1 MSSNSSGNNGRR
13 RTLRNLRLKPGTGYQ
28 KALMN
33 AEQPVSYAVVGGAP
47 ISEPSSPA
55 ASVDA
60 PSAYLN
66 SKQPPRR
73 VSVTNFFPKTEAE
86 LQTARPT
93 VSLSRSSSPGTGSIG
108 AVSTNSLFSEPT
120 QPSPFNLSP
129 RNLQLRARQAAAVEN
144 AKKTGVLSFPMNYP
158 PENRTPSV
166 KGGRRKK
173 GRKTR
178 GRKTRGRKQHKSRK
192 HRR

>member
-1 MSSNSSGNNGRR
+1 MSNSSSGNKGRR
-13 RTLRNLRLKPGTGYQ
+13 MTLRNLRLKPGTAYQ

-33 AEQPVSYAVVGGAP
+33 AEQPVSYGVLGGAP

-55 ASVDA
+55 VSVDA

-93 VSLSRSSSPGTGSIG
+93 VSLSRSSSPGTGSVG

-158 PENRTPSV
+158 DENMDPSV
-166 KGGRRKK
+166 KGGKRKK

-178 GRKTRGRKQHKSRK
+178 SKHRKQHKSRK

>member
-1 MSSNSSGNNGRR
+1 M
-13 RTLRNLRLKPGTGYQ
+13 TMRNLRLKPGTAYQ

-33 AEQPVSYAVVGGAP
+33 AEQPVSYGVVGGAP

-55 ASVDA
+55 VPSV
-60 PSAYLN
+60 YLN

-86 LQTARPT
+86 LQTARPS
-93 VSLSRSSSPGTGSIG
+93 VSVSRSSSPGTGSVG
-108 AVSTNSLFSEPT
+108 AVSVNSLFSEPT

-158 PENRTPSV
+158 EENRTPAPQ
-166 KGGRRKK
+166 GGKRR
-173 GRKTR
+173 R
-178 GRKTRGRKQHKSRK
+178 GRKTRSKHHKTRK

>member
-1 MSSNSSGNNGRR
+1 MSNNGTGNNGRR
-13 RTLRNLRLKPGTGYQ
+13 RTLRNLRLKPGTAYQ
-28 KALMN
+28 KALIN
-33 AEQPVSYAVVGGAP
+33 AEQPVSYGVVGGAP

-55 ASVDA
+55 VSVDA

-86 LQTARPT
+86 LQTSRPI
-93 VSLSRSSSPGTGSIG
+93 SRSSSPGAGSVG
-108 AVSTNSLFSEPT
+108 AVSVNSLFSEPT

-158 PENRTPSV
+158 PENMSPSV
-166 KGGRRKK
+166 KGGKRKK

-192 HRR
+192 YRR

>member
-1 MSSNSSGNNGRR
+1 M
-13 RTLRNLRLKPGTGYQ
+13 RNLRLKPGTGYQ

-33 AEQPVSYAVVGGAP
+33 AEQPVSYGVVGGAP

-55 ASVDA
+55 VSAAA
-60 PSAYLN
+60 PSVYLN
-66 SKQPPRR
+66 SKPSPRR

-93 VSLSRSSSPGTGSIG
+93 VSVSRSSSPGAGSVG
-108 AVSTNSLFSEPT
+108 AVSTNSLFSEPK

-129 RNLQLRARQAAAVEN
+129 RNLQLRTKQAAAVEN
-144 AKKTGVLSFPMNYP
+144 SKKTGVLSFPMNYP
-158 PENRTPSV
+158 KENMNPAPQ
-166 KGGRRKK
+166 GGKRR
-173 GRKTR
+173 R
-178 GRKTRGRKQHKSRK
+178 GRKTRSKQRKQHKSRK

>member
-1 MSSNSSGNNGRR
+1 MSNNGRR
-13 RTLRNLRLKPGTGYQ
+13 KTMRNLRLKPGTAYQ
-28 KALMN
+28 KALIN
-33 AEQPVSYAVVGGAP
+33 AEVPVSYGTVGLGGGGAP
-47 ISEPSSPA
+47 ISQPPSPA
-55 ASVDA
+55 VAAPGPSV
-60 PSAYLN
+60 YLPN
-66 SKQPPRR
+66 KQQPRR

-93 VSLSRSSSPGTGSIG
+93 VSVTRSSSPGTGSVG
-108 AVSTNSLFSEPT
+108 AVSTNSFFSESKER
-120 QPSPFNLSP
+120 SPFNLSP

-144 AKKTGVLSFPMNYP
+144 SKKTGVLSLPINYP
-158 PENRTPSV
+158 EENMTPSV

-178 GRKTRGRKQHKSRK
+178 SKHRKTRK

>member
-1 MSSNSSGNNGRR
+1 MPNSGTGNKGRR
-13 RTLRNLRLKPGTGYQ
+13 MTLRNLRLKPGTGYQ

-33 AEQPVSYAVVGGAP
+33 AEQPVSYGVVGGAP

-93 VSLSRSSSPGTGSIG
+93 VSLSRSSSPGTGSVG

-158 PENRTPSV
+158 DENMDPSV

-178 GRKTRGRKQHKSRK
+178 SKQRKQHKSRK
-192 HRR
+192 YRR

>member
-1 MSSNSSGNNGRR
+1 MPNSGTGNKGRR
-13 RTLRNLRLKPGTGYQ
+13 MTLRNLRLKPGTAYQ
-28 KALMN
+28 KALIN
-33 AEQPVSYAVVGGAP
+33 AEQPASYGVVGGAP

-60 PSAYLN
+60 PSVYLN

-93 VSLSRSSSPGTGSIG
+93 VSLSRSSSPGTGSVG

-120 QPSPFNLSP
+120 PPSPFNLSP

-158 PENRTPSV
+158 EENMGPSV
-166 KGGRRKK
+166 KGGKRKK

-178 GRKTRGRKQHKSRK
+178 SKQRKTRKY
-192 HRR
+192 RR

>member
-1 MSSNSSGNNGRR
+1 M
-13 RTLRNLRLKPGTGYQ
+13 TLRNLRLKPGTAYQ
-28 KALMN
+28 KAIMN
-33 AEQPVSYAVVGGAP
+33 AEQPASYGVVGGAP

-55 ASVDA
+55 APSV
-60 PSAYLN
+60 YLN

-73 VSVTNFFPKTEAE
+73 VSVTNFFPKTQAE

-93 VSLSRSSSPGTGSIG
+93 VSLSRSSSPGTGSVG

-158 PENRTPSV
+158 DENMDPSV
-166 KGGRRKK
+166 KGGKRKK
-173 GRKTR
+173 DRKTR
-178 GRKTRGRKQHKSRK
+178 RKHRKQHKSRK
-192 HRR
+192 QRR

>member
-1 MSSNSSGNNGRR
+1 MSKSGRR
-13 RTLRNLRLKPGTGYQ
+13 MTMRNLRLKPGTGYQ

-33 AEQPVSYAVVGGAP
+33 AEQPVSYGVVGGAP

-60 PSAYLN
+60 PSVYLN
-66 SKQPPRR
+66 SKQPSRR

-158 PENRTPSV
+158 EENMSPSV
-166 KGGRRKK
+166 KGGKRKK

-178 GRKTRGRKQHKSRK
+178 SKQRKHHKSRK

>member
-1 MSSNSSGNNGRR
+1 MPNNGSGNKGRR
-13 RTLRNLRLKPGTGYQ
+13 MTMRNLRLKPGTAYQ

-33 AEQPVSYAVVGGAP
+33 ADKPVSYGVVGGAP

-55 ASVDA
+55 VSVDA

-93 VSLSRSSSPGTGSIG
+93 VSLSRSSSPGTGSVG

-158 PENRTPSV
+158 DENMDPSV
-166 KGGRRKK
+166 KGGKRKK

-178 GRKTRGRKQHKSRK
+178 SKHRKQHKSRK

>member
-1 MSSNSSGNNGRR
+1 MSNNGRR
-13 RTLRNLRLKPGTGYQ
+13 KTMRNLRLKPGTAYQ
-28 KALMN
+28 KALIN
-33 AEQPVSYAVVGGAP
+33 AEQPVSYATVGGAP
-47 ISEPSSPA
+47 ISEPPSPA
-55 ASVDA
+55 VAAPGPSV
-60 PSAYLN
+60 YLPN
-66 SKQPPRR
+66 KQQPRR

-93 VSLSRSSSPGTGSIG
+93 VSVSRSSSPGTGSVG
-108 AVSTNSLFSEPT
+108 AVSTNSFFSEPKER
-120 QPSPFNLSP
+120 SPFNLSP

-144 AKKTGVLSFPMNYP
+144 SKKTGVLSLPINYP
-158 PENRTPSV
+158 EENMTPSV

-178 GRKTRGRKQHKSRK
+178 SKHRKTRK

>member
-1 MSSNSSGNNGRR
+1 
-13 RTLRNLRLKPGTGYQ
+13 
-28 KALMN
+28 MN

-86 LQTARPT
+86 LQTARPS
-93 VSLSRSSSPGTGSIG
+93 VSVSRSSSPGTGSVG
-108 AVSTNSLFSEPT
+108 AVSVNSLFSEPT

-158 PENRTPSV
+158 EENMSPSV
-166 KGGRRKK
+166 KGGKRKK
-173 GRKTR
+173 GRKTLS
-178 GRKTRGRKQHKSRK
+178 KHRKQHKSRK

>member
-1 MSSNSSGNNGRR
+1 MSNNGTGNNGRR

-28 KALMN
+28 KALIN
-33 AEQPVSYAVVGGAP
+33 AEQPVSYGVVGGAP

-55 ASVDA
+55 VQ
-60 PSAYLN
+60 SAYLN

-86 LQTARPT
+86 LQTSRPI
-93 VSLSRSSSPGTGSIG
+93 SRSSSPGAGSVG
-108 AVSTNSLFSEPT
+108 AVSVNSYFSEPK

-144 AKKTGVLSFPMNYP
+144 AKTTGVLSFPMNYP

-178 GRKTRGRKQHKSRK
+178 SKQHKSRK

>member
-1 MSSNSSGNNGRR
+1 MSNNGTGNKGRR

-28 KALMN
+28 KALIN
-33 AEQPVSYAVVGGAP
+33 AEQPVSYGVVGGAP

-55 ASVDA
+55 VSVDA

-73 VSVTNFFPKTEAE
+73 ASVTNFFPKTEAE

-93 VSLSRSSSPGTGSIG
+93 VSLSRSSSPGTGSVG
-108 AVSTNSLFSEPT
+108 AVSVNSLFSEPT

-158 PENRTPSV
+158 DENMDPSV

-178 GRKTRGRKQHKSRK
+178 SKQRKQHKSRK

>member
-1 MSSNSSGNNGRR
+1 M
-13 RTLRNLRLKPGTGYQ
+13 RNLRLRPGAAYE
-28 KALMN
+28 KAIIN
-33 AEQPVSYAVVGGAP
+33 AERPVTYGTVGGAP

-55 ASVDA
+55 VSAAA
-60 PSAYLN
+60 P
-66 SKQPPRR
+66 RH
-73 VSVTNFFPKTEAE
+73 VSVTNFFPKPEAE

-93 VSLSRSSSPGTGSIG
+93 VSVSRSSSPGAGSVG
-108 AVSTNSLFSEPT
+108 AVSTNSLFSEPK

-129 RNLQLRARQAAAVEN
+129 RNLQLRERQAAAVEN

-158 PENRTPSV
+158 KENMSPAPQ
-166 KGGRRKK
+166 GGRRKK

-178 GRKTRGRKQHKSRK
+178 GRKTHGHKTRK

>member
-1 MSSNSSGNNGRR
+1 MSNNGSGNNGRR
-13 RTLRNLRLKPGTGYQ
+13 RTLRNLRLPPGGAYY
-28 KALMN
+28 KALIN
-33 AEQPVSYAVVGGAP
+33 AEQPVSYGTVGGAP
-47 ISEPSSPA
+47 ISEPPSPA
-55 ASVDA
+55 VPAV
-60 PSAYLN
+60 YLPN
-66 SKQPPRR
+66 KQQPRR

-93 VSLSRSSSPGTGSIG
+93 VSVSRSSSPGTGSVG
-108 AVSTNSLFSEPT
+108 AVSTNRFFSESKER
-120 QPSPFNLSP
+120 SPFNLSP

-144 AKKTGVLSFPMNYP
+144 SKKTGVLSLPINYP
-158 PENRTPSV
+158 EENMTPSV

-178 GRKTRGRKQHKSRK
+178 RKHHKTRK

>member
-1 MSSNSSGNNGRR
+1 M
-13 RTLRNLRLKPGTGYQ
+13 TLRNLRLKPGTAYQ

-33 AEQPVSYAVVGGAP
+33 AEQPVSYGVVGGAP

-55 ASVDA
+55 VSVDA

-93 VSLSRSSSPGTGSIG
+93 VSLSRSSSPGTGSVG

-158 PENRTPSV
+158 DENMDPSV
-166 KGGRRKK
+166 KGGKRKK
-173 GRKTR
+173 ARKTR
-178 GRKTRGRKQHKSRK
+178 SKHRKQHKSRK

>member
-1 MSSNSSGNNGRR
+1 MSSNGTGNKGRR
-13 RTLRNLRLKPGTGYQ
+13 ITMRNLRLKPGTAYQ

-33 AEQPVSYAVVGGAP
+33 AEQPVSYGAVGGAP

-55 ASVDA
+55 V

-93 VSLSRSSSPGTGSIG
+93 VSVSRSSSPGTGSIG

-173 GRKTR
+173 DRKTR
-178 GRKTRGRKQHKSRK
+178 SKQHKSRK

>member
-1 MSSNSSGNNGRR
+1 MSNNGSGNNGRR
-13 RTLRNLRLKPGTGYQ
+13 KTMRNLRLKPGTAYQ
-28 KALMN
+28 KALIN
-33 AEQPVSYAVVGGAP
+33 AEQPVSYGAVGAAP

-55 ASVDA
+55 ASVGA

-93 VSLSRSSSPGTGSIG
+93 VSLSRSSSPGMGSVG
-108 AVSTNSLFSEPT
+108 AVSTNSLFSEPK

-144 AKKTGVLSFPMNYP
+144 SKKTGVLSLPINYP
-158 PENRTPSV
+158 EENRTPAPQ
-166 KGGRRKK
+166 GGRRKK
-173 GRKTR
+173 DRKTR
-178 GRKTRGRKQHKSRK
+178 GRRHHKTRK

>member
-1 MSSNSSGNNGRR
+1 MSNKGRR
-13 RTLRNLRLKPGTGYQ
+13 KTMRNLILPPGGAYY
-28 KALMN
+28 KALIN
-33 AEQPVSYAVVGGAP
+33 AEQPVSYATVGGAP

-55 ASVDA
+55 VAAPGPSV
-60 PSAYLN
+60 YLPN
-66 SKQPPRR
+66 KQPPRR

-93 VSLSRSSSPGTGSIG
+93 VSVSRSSSPGTGSVG
-108 AVSTNSLFSEPT
+108 AVSTNSFFSESKER
-120 QPSPFNLSP
+120 SPFNLSP

-144 AKKTGVLSFPMNYP
+144 SKKTGVLSLPINYP
-158 PENRTPSV
+158 EENMTPSV

-178 GRKTRGRKQHKSRK
+178 GRKHRKTRK

>member
-1 MSSNSSGNNGRR
+1 M
-13 RTLRNLRLKPGTGYQ
+13 RNFRLKPGAAFS

-33 AEQPVSYAVVGGAP
+33 AEEPVSYGTVGGAP
-47 ISEPSSPA
+47 ISEPSSPVVP
-55 ASVDA
+55 SVYVA
-60 PSAYLN
+60 NKPA
-66 SKQPPRR
+66 PRR

-93 VSLSRSSSPGTGSIG
+93 VSVSRSSSPGTGSVG
-108 AVSTNSLFSEPT
+108 AVSTNSLFSEPK

-129 RNLQLRARQAAAVEN
+129 RNLQLRERQAAAVEN
-144 AKKTGVLSFPMNYP
+144 SKKTGVLSFPMNYP
-158 PENRTPSV
+158 KENMTASV
-166 KGGRRKK
+166 KGGKRKK

-178 GRKTRGRKQHKSRK
+178 SKHRKHHKTRK